1 MNNKI
6 KQKASYLPQGVTTA
20 GGSACFVRVRC
31 QIQAL
36 KGCMSPAGTEQV
48 PFDFPSIC
56 VNHYTTGGSSSY
68 TKILM
73 GKKKKKKENTIISIK
88 KHCIQGKKITHTLH
102 YSSTL
107 QVHPYTLNMVTL
119 VCSL

>member
-1 MNNKI
+1 
-6 KQKASYLPQGVTTA
+6 
-20 GGSACFVRVRC
+20 
-31 QIQAL
+31 
-36 KGCMSPAGTEQV
+36 MSPAGTEQV

-56 VNHYTTGGSSSY
+56 VNHYTTGGSSSC

-73 GKKKKKKENTIISIK
+73 GKKKKKRKYNNIYK
-88 KHCIQGKKITHTLH
+88 KHCIQGKKMTHTLH

-119 VCSL
+119 VYSL

>member
-73 GKKKKKKENTIISIK
+73 GKKKTKKEKRKYNNIY
-88 KHCIQGKKITHTLH
+88 KKIVFRVKRSLTHYTIVQLCKYTHTH
-102 YSSTL
+102 STW
-107 QVHPYTLNMVTL
+107 
-119 VCSL
+119 